1 MKKKIFIFV
10 VLLLLGGTSVLH
22 AQENNSSAVGNNS
35 TKKPASVEN
44 THTVKTAAN
53 KVKKPKE
60 QLTVEDSLEILN
72 NRIKVLCDSVQRL
85 NKSIEYLKTK
95 PTTPSSNGN
104 NNQYV
109 GSLQKQIID
118 LRTALNNQ
126 VVETFKQYL
135 ITDANDFY
143 CRAVMESPLYYKY
156 DQNRINQSIN
166 MAKVMGYD
174 KKNHKLNWI
183 YNLYYPFLEHYG
195 EYNQELIAKLDR
207 IILQFE
213 SGVINRME
221 ESREFEEWLKNDF
234 KYYEKREK
242 GVDNNNSYRHIFF
255 LDYQIERLRKFFK
268 SDTEFKKE
276 NFQKVRKA
284 LSI

>member
-22 AQENNSSAVGNNS
+22 AQDTSAVGNNS
-35 TKKPASVEN
+35 AKKTVSVEN
-44 THTVKTAAN
+44 THTIKTAAN

-60 QLTVEDSLEILN
+60 QLIVEDSLEILN

-85 NKSIEYLKTK
+85 KKSIEYLKTK

-109 GSLQKQIID
+109 SLQKQIND

-135 ITDANDFY
+135 ITDANDFF
-143 CRAVMESPLYYKY
+143 CRAVLESPLYYKY
-156 DQNRINQSIN
+156 DKNRINQSVN

-183 YNLYYPFLEHYG
+183 YNLYYPFLENYG
-195 EYNQELIAKLDR
+195 EYNQELTDKIDR
-207 IILQFE
+207 IILQFK
-213 SGVINRME
+213 SGVINRVI
-221 ESREFEEWLKNDF
+221 ESREFEEWLKDS
-234 KYYEKREK
+234 KYYRLRWK
-242 GVDNNNSYRHIFF
+242 GPDNNSYRHIFY
-255 LDYQIERLRKFFK
+255 LDHQIERLRKFFNN
-268 SDTEFKKE
+268 DADFKME
-276 NFQKVRKA
+276 NFETVRKS
-284 LSI
+284 LSL